1 RRTCELVRLHQHPG
15 WRGVV
20 SAAGTPLRALCVM
33 GTLCAAAA
41 ALSYVAGWNIPDLL
55 PLSTSSFIATYVLS
69 MAAAMRLL
77 DPPLRYA
84 AAVSL
89 AACVGVL
96 FFAWALLVWMAGV
109 AACSGGYPWLVTR
122 RLTWGRGRHG
132 VWGGPTRLPRPS
144 LVAR

>member
-1 RRTCELVRLHQHPG
+1 MNAYTAGISRLICALGRRRQLPVWL
-15 WRGVV
+15 GVE
-20 SAAGTPLRALCVM
+20 SASGTPLRALGVM

-41 ALSYVAGWNIPDLL
+41 ALSYVAGWNIADLL

-96 FFAWALLVWMAGV
+96 FFAGALLVWIAGV
-109 AACSGGYPWLVTR
+109 AACSVGYQWLVTR
-122 RLTWGRGRHG
+122 RLTVGPGRQR
-132 VWGGPTRLPRPS
+132 VVGGHRR
-144 LVAR
+144 